1 MARIVTLTMNP
12 ALDIAT
18 SIQRIEP
25 ERKLRCDAP
34 RYDPGGGGIN
44 VARVVHALGVD
55 ARAVFPAG
63 GAAGEL
69 IGDLLR
75 QEGVAHVAVPIRGFT
90 RESLNVAERES
101 GQQYRF
107 ILPGPEIGGPDQQ
120 RCLDALEVAAAGAD
134 YIVASGS
141 LPRGAHEDF
150 YAHVGDLA
158 RRLGVRL
165 VLDTSGPALRHAGTG
180 IHLLK
185 PSVGELEG
193 LLGHPV
199 QGEREEEQAA
209 RGLVEQGRCEVAI
222 VSLGARGA
230 LLASTQGVERLPA
243 VQVPAKTAVGAGDS
257 MLAGVL
263 VGLIRGLDLREA
275 ARYGI
280 AAGAA
285 ALLAAG
291 TQLCRPEDVERLYR
305 RPADTR

>member
-18 SIQRIEP
+18 SIERIAP

-44 VARVVHALGVD
+44 VARVAHALGVD
-55 ARAVFPAG
+55 ALAVFPAG

-69 IGDLLR
+69 IGHLLL
-75 QEGVAHVAVPIRGFT
+75 QEGVGYSAIPIEGFT
-90 RESLNVAERES
+90 RESLNVAERAS

-107 ILPGPEIGGPDQQ
+107 ILPGPEIGSRDQQ
-120 RCLDALEVAAAGAD
+120 HCLDALEAAATDAD
-134 YIVASGS
+134 YVVASGS
-141 LPRGAHEDF
+141 LPRGVAEDF
-150 YAHVGDLA
+150 YARVGEMA
-158 RRLGVRL
+158 KRLGKRL

-180 IHLLK
+180 VHLLK
-185 PSVGELEG
+185 PSLGELEG
-193 LLGHPV
+193 LLGHPI

-209 RGLVEQGRCEVAI
+209 RGLIEQGRCEIAI

-230 LLASTQGVERLPA
+230 LLADKEGVKRLPA
-243 VQVPAKTAVGAGDS
+243 LQVAARTAVGAGDS

-263 VGLIRGLDLREA
+263 AGLVRGLGLGDAVRL
-275 ARYGI
+275 GI

-291 TQLCRPEDVERLYR
+291 TQLCRAEDVERLYR
-305 RPADTR
+305 ASAGAG

>member
-18 SIQRIEP
+18 SVERIAP

-44 VARVVHALGVD
+44 VARVTHALGVD
-55 ARAVFPAG
+55 ALAVFPAG

-69 IGDLLR
+69 IGHLLR
-75 QEGVAHVAVPIRGFT
+75 QEGVGYSAIPIRGFT
-90 RESLNVAERES
+90 RESLNVAERKS

-107 ILPGPEIGGPDQQ
+107 ILPGPEIGSLDQQ
-120 RCLDALEVAAAGAD
+120 HCLDALEAAAANAD

-141 LPRGAHEDF
+141 LPPGVPEDF
-150 YAHVGDLA
+150 YARVGEIA
-158 RRLGVRL
+158 KRLGRRL

-180 IHLLK
+180 VHLLK
-185 PSVGELEG
+185 PSLAEVEG
-193 LLGHPV
+193 LLDHPI

-209 RGLVEQGRCEVAI
+209 RELVEQGRCEVAV
-222 VSLGARGA
+222 VSLGMRGA
-230 LLASTQGVERLPA
+230 LLASKQGVERLPA
-243 VQVPAKTAVGAGDS
+243 VQVASKTAVGAGDS
-257 MLAGVL
+257 MLAGIL
-263 VGLIRGLDLREA
+263 VGLIRGLGLREA
-275 ARYGI
+275 TRYGI

-291 TQLCRPEDVERLYR
+291 TQLCRPEDVERLHR
-305 RPADTR
+305 ASAGVE